1 MKNIFSVILTLVTFI
16 SYSQSINTNIKNEV
30 TALKNYHGGFKVD
43 LIIDYELINDNW
55 VKQKTDKGFIF
66 YGGDSIYIKR
76 NQGQWLFRELNLINY
91 NSTLKSYIYN
101 SQFGKTYINED
112 FKIITFFDSQNENK
126 KYEYH
131 IGKYDENI
139 SPKSSPSNI
148 EISDNQRIT
157 YYGKDYNTI
166 SKVDKEKIKYYSI
179 YEVNTKNEIIDYV
192 QYYDYHSNL
201 LLWKYNAYKISDKS
215 FLYDV
220 VDGEHFIYDNNENIR
235 TKIIHINPNKL
246 ELVNYMKSNNDEVYD
261 FDVNG
266 KLTKYTKYKNGAE
279 NIIVNYDSNQDVKN
293 AKSNDEKYFFQG
305 NPISGYELIYNEEFN
320 EKTIFSWKENDYD
333 AGKRELTDGGY
344 IMESKNNGGI
354 ADVIDIDFDMNK
366 SDWVITATLDR
377 LNSVQGAGLIIG
389 ASDDGNSTQMFLISG
404 DGYFNHYNI
413 YNGFNISNLKDW
425 MYSNSIKTYNSRN
438 VISIMKIKDDVFVS
452 VNGQSI
458 YNTKFTILNSSTV
471 GLFTDKMGNKI
482 KFDNFVIKKLNAELP
497 QKFFNFKNY
506 ITSKSKFKGNGS
518 GFLVN
523 NQGIIATNYHVIEGA
538 KEIYVES
545 NKKDYKCSIVAID
558 KINDLAILKIQ
569 NFNTNPIKYTISS
582 ITSETGS
589 SIFAL
594 GFPYALSLLGNEIK
608 LTDGLISSTSGYQND
623 VTTYQISVPVQP
635 GNSGGP
641 LFDENGNVIGIVSS
655 KFTLGDNV
663 SYAIKSNY
671 LLKLLTKNNIII
683 NKKNSISNLKLTEK
697 VKELSKTTLLIKIK

>member
-16 SYSQSINTNIKNEV
+16 SYSQGINTNIKNEV
-30 TALKNYHGGFKVD
+30 TALKIHHGGFNVD

-91 NSTLKSYIYN
+91 NSILKSYIYN

-112 FKIITFFDSQNENK
+112 FKIITFFDSQNENR
-126 KYEYH
+126 KYEYY

-139 SPKSSPSNI
+139 SPKSFPSNI
-148 EISDNQRIT
+148 EISNNQRIT

-179 YEVNTKNEIIDYV
+179 YEVDTKNEIIDYV
-192 QYYDYHSNL
+192 KYYDYHSNL
-201 LLWKYNAYKISDKS
+201 LLWKYNAYKVSNISIFNDI
-215 FLYDV
+215 
-220 VDGEHFIYDNNENIR
+220 VDGEHYYYKNGDVIS
-235 TKIIHINPNKL
+235 KVIHHNPSKL
-246 ELVNYMKSNNDEVYD
+246 ELREYLKSNNDEVFD
-261 FDVNG
+261 FDLNG
-266 KLTKYTKYKNGAE
+266 KLIKYKKYKNGKE
-279 NIIVNYDSNQDVKN
+279 NIIINYDSNQEIKY
-293 AKSNDEKYFFQG
+293 AKSNDDLYYYQG
-305 NPISGYELIYNEEFN
+305 NPVSGYELTYNEDFN
-320 EKTIFSWKENDYD
+320 ENRIFPINERDYD
-333 AGKRELTDGGY
+333 AGKTELTNNGY
-344 IMESKNNGGI
+344 IVESRNNAGM
-354 ADVIDIDFDMNK
+354 ADVFDIDFDMNK
-366 SDWVITATLDR
+366 SDWIVSLKFDR
-377 LNSVQGAGLIIG
+377 LSSIQGAGLVIG
-389 ASDDGNSTQMFLISG
+389 TSEEGKSSQMFLISG

-413 YNGFNISNLKDW
+413 YNGFNISTLKDW
-425 MYSNSIKTYNSRN
+425 MYSDAIKKNNIRN
-438 VISIMKIKDDVFVS
+438 VLTIMKIKGEIFVS
-452 VNGQSI
+452 VNG
-458 YNTKFTILNSSTV
+458 NTIFKTNYTTLNSSTV
-471 GLFTDKMGNKI
+471 GIFTDKIGNKI
-482 KFDNFVIKKLNAELP
+482 KYEQIIVKKLNAELP

-506 ITSKSKFKGNGS
+506 VATKSKFKGNGS

-523 NQGIIATNYHVIEGA
+523 NQGVLATNYHVIDGA
-538 KEIYVES
+538 KEIYVEL
-545 NKKDYKCSIVAID
+545 NRKDYKCSIVAID

-569 NFNTNPIKYTISS
+569 NLNSSPIKYTISAN
-582 ITSETGS
+582 TSETGS

-608 LTDGLISSTSGYQND
+608 LTDGIISSTTGYQND
-623 VTTYQISVPVQP
+623 IKTYQISVPVQP

-671 LLKLLTKNNIII
+671 LLKLLAKNNIII

>member
-30 TALKNYHGGFKVD
+30 TALKNHHGGFNVD
-43 LIIDYELINDNW
+43 LITDYELINNNW

-112 FKIITFFDSQNENK
+112 FKIITFFDSQYENK
-126 KYEYH
+126 KYVYL
-131 IGKYDENI
+131 IGKHDANI
-139 SPKSSPSNI
+139 SPKNSFSNI
-148 EISDNQRIT
+148 EIQGNQIIT
-157 YYGKDYNTI
+157 FYDKDGLTVNKNEL
-166 SKVDKEKIKYYSI
+166 SKIQMYSI
-179 YEVNTKNEIIDYV
+179 YDINDNNEIIDFV
-192 QYYDYHSNL
+192 KFYDYQTNL
-201 LLWKYNAYKISDKS
+201 LLWKYNALKISTESLLSDI
-215 FLYDV
+215 
-220 VDGEHFIYDNNENIR
+220 VDGERYNYDKNGNI
-235 TKIIHINPNKL
+235 TSKVIHKNPSKL
-246 ELVNYMKSNNDEVYD
+246 DLFTYMRSNNDEVFD
-261 FDVNG
+261 FDLNG
-266 KLTKYTKYKNGAE
+266 NMVMYTKFKNGTE
-279 NIIVNYDSNQDVKN
+279 NIIVKYDSNQNIKY
-293 AKSNDEKYFFQG
+293 AKCNDELFYYQG
-305 NPISGYELIYNEEFN
+305 NQSSGYDLTYNEDFIENRIFPIN
-320 EKTIFSWKENDYD
+320 ERNYE
-333 AGKRELTDGGY
+333 AGKTELTKDGY
-344 IMESKNNGGI
+344 VVESKNYAGM
-354 ADVIDIDFDMNK
+354 ADVFDIDFDMNK
-366 SDWVITATLDR
+366 SDWVVSVRFDR
-377 LNSVQGAGLIIG
+377 LESIQGAGIIIG
-389 ASDDGNSTQMFLISG
+389 TSDEGKSSQMFLISG
-404 DGYFNHYNI
+404 DGYFNHFNI
-413 YNGFNISNLKDW
+413 FNGFNISSLKDW
-425 MYSNSIKTYNSRN
+425 MISDAVKTYKSRN
-438 VISIMKIKDDVFVS
+438 VLSIMKLKNEIFVS
-452 VNGQSI
+452 VNGKSI
-458 YNTKFTILNSSTV
+458 FKTNFTVLNSSSV
-471 GLFTDKMGNKI
+471 GLFTDKIGNKI
-482 KFDNFVIKKLNAELP
+482 RYVDLVIKKLNVAIPE
-497 QKFFNFKNY
+497 KFLNFKNY
-506 ITSKSKFKGNGS
+506 IATKSKFKGNGS

-523 NQGIIATNYHVIEGA
+523 NQGILATNYHVIEGA
-538 KEIYVES
+538 KDIFVES
-545 NKKDYKCSIVAID
+545 NKKDYRCSIVAID

-623 VTTYQISVPVQP
+623 LTTYQISVPVQP

-671 LLKLLTKNNIII
+671 LLKLLAKNNIII
-683 NKKNSISNLKLTEK
+683 NKKNSISNLKLTGK

>member
-1 MKNIFSVILTLVTFI
+1 MRKIFTVILTVLSLI
-16 SYSQSINTNIKNEV
+16 SYSQNIQNNTKNEL
-30 TALKNYHGGFKVD
+30 TS
-43 LIIDYELINDNW
+43 I
-55 VKQKTDKGFIF
+55 QKF
-66 YGGDSIYIKR
+66 YGGY
-76 NQGQWLFRELNLINY
+76 NVNLIIEYDLINNQWIELKKDKGEIYFDKEFISFKKSGTNWIFRGLIFENY
-91 NSTLKSYIYN
+91 DNSLKEYKFTGESGLTLIS
-101 SQFGKTYINED
+101 ED
-112 FKIITFFDSQNENK
+112 FKKITFFDESNVNK
-126 KYEYH
+126 KYVYL
-131 IGKYDENI
+131 IGKYDANI
-139 SPKSSPSNI
+139 SPKNSPSNI
-148 EISDNQRIT
+148 EISDNQRIN
-157 YYGKDYNTI
+157 YYGKDYITI

-192 QYYDYHSNL
+192 KYYDYYSNL

-215 FLYDV
+215 FLYDI
-220 VDGEHFIYDNNENIR
+220 VDGEHFIYDSNENIR

-266 KLTKYTKYKNGAE
+266 KLTKYTKYKNGEE

-293 AKSNDEKYFFQG
+293 ANSNDEKYFFQG

-333 AGKRELTDGGY
+333 AGKRELTNGGY

-438 VISIMKIKDDVFVS
+438 VISIMKIKNDVFVS

-482 KFDNFVIKKLNAELP
+482 KFDNFVIKKLNVELP

-558 KINDLAILKIQ
+558 KINDLAILKTQ
-569 NFNTNPIKYTISS
+569 KFNTNPIKYTISS